1 MPATKTTR
9 QKPAPAPAISGMGS
23 ILHSKGVYFR
33 VWAPHAQ
40 KIFVVGEFNNW
51 ADNANELIHEGNGYW
66 GTNISNAKAGQQYK
80 YVLHTEHG
88 ILYKT
93 DPYSRQVTSSAGNS
107 IIIDPAFKWSGE
119 IFQMPSWNK
128 LVIYE
133 MHVGTFNRKDP
144 NKPGNFEGVIE
155 KLPYLKELGINA
167 IEIMPLV
174 EFPGSV
180 SWGYNPSHPF
190 AIETD
195 YGGVQGFKK
204 LVNEAHRQ
212 GIAVILDIVYNHFG
226 PGDLDIWQFDGW
238 SENNGGGIYFYQD
251 WKKKTPW
258 GDSRPDYG
266 RPEVRQYIRD
276 NALMW
281 LEEYQ
286 VDGLRTDAIAYIR
299 NVNGDIKP
307 EEDIPEGWSLMQWIN
322 KEVKEKYPWKITIA
336 EDLKCNDWITK
347 SIENGGEGFSSQ
359 WDAAFV
365 HPVRNILT
373 TAHDEDRNMIELEG
387 AILAR
392 YNDDAFERVIYTE
405 SHDEVA
411 NGKSRVPEEISP
423 ENSSDWF
430 AKKRSVL
437 GAVVTLTSPG
447 IPMLFQGQELLE
459 GGYFSDTNP
468 LDWTRFKDFRGI
480 NRLYRDLIK
489 MRTNA
494 TGLTKGLTGQDTE
507 MLYINN
513 EEKVIAYHR
522 WEQKG
527 PKDSVM
533 VVLNFADRQFK
544 DLIIPFPLQ
553 GLWKIRFNSD
563 WKGYDPEFGNELVM
577 DTETLE
583 CNEGIEEGK
592 CEARVNLAPYS
603 AVIYS
608 MD

>member
-1 MPATKTTR
+1 MASTATKV
-9 QKPAPAPAISGMGS
+9 QKPQPVPVISGMGS
-23 ILHSKGVYFR
+23 ILHNKGVFFR
-33 VWAPHAQ
+33 VWAPHA
-40 KIFVVGEFNNW
+40 KKVFVTGEFNNW
-51 ADNANELIHEGNGYW
+51 SDNANELMHEENGYW
-66 GTNISNAKAGQQYK
+66 GVNVAQAKASQQYK
-80 YVLHTEHG
+80 YILHTDAG
-88 ILYKT
+88 VLYKT
-93 DPYSRQVTSSAGNS
+93 DPYSKQVTSSVGNS
-107 IIIDPAFKWSGE
+107 IIVDPAFDWSDDV
-119 IFQMPSWNK
+119 FQMPSWNK

-144 NKPGNFEGVIE
+144 NRPGTFESVIE

-195 YGGVQGFKK
+195 YGGVQGFKQ
-204 LVNEAHRQ
+204 LVKEAHKQ

-238 SENNGGGIYFYQD
+238 SENGCGGIYFYQD
-251 WKKKTPW
+251 WRKKTPW

-281 LEEYQ
+281 LDEYR
-286 VDGLRTDAIAYIR
+286 VDGLRTDAIAYVR
-299 NVNGDIKP
+299 NVNGDTKP
-307 EEDIPEGWSLMQWIN
+307 EEDIPDGWSLMQWIN
-322 KEVKEKYPWKITIA
+322 KEVQQRYPWKITIA

-347 SIENGGEGFSSQ
+347 PHDIGGEGFSTQ

-365 HPVRNILT
+365 HPVRRVL
-373 TAHDEDRNMIELEG
+373 AAAKDSERNMIELEG

-411 NGKSRVPEEISP
+411 NGKTRVPEEISP
-423 ENSSDWF
+423 SDGGNWF

-437 GAVVTLTSPG
+437 GAVLTFTSPG
-447 IPMLFQGQELLE
+447 IPMIFQGQEMLE
-459 GGYFSDTNP
+459 DGWFSDTNP
-468 LDWTRFKDFRGI
+468 VDWTKLKTFSGI
-480 NRLYRDLIK
+480 NRVYRDLIN
-489 MRTNA
+489 MRTNKD
-494 TGLTKGLTGQDTE
+494 GYSKGLSGQDIEILFMNDTDK
-507 MLYINN
+507 I
-513 EEKVIAYHR
+513 IAYHR
-522 WEQKG
+522 WEDKG
-527 PKDSVM
+527 PGDSV
-533 VVLNFADRQFK
+533 VIVLNFSDK
-544 DLIIPFPLQ
+544 DYKDYIIPFPEE

-563 WKGYDPEFGNELVM
+563 WKGYDAGFGNELAW

-583 CNEGIEEGK
+583 CIDDEQGK
-592 CEARVNLAPYS
+592 HSARVNLAPYS
-603 AVIYS
+603 ALIYS
-608 MD
+608 K